1 MAFAA
6 AAFITV
12 APVPVAHTAGS
23 SSPGGVVYVIQATTP
38 ESDCPWNA
46 DEIY

>member
-12 APVPVAHTAGS
+12 APVPVQHTAGS
-23 SSPGGVVYVIQATTP
+23 HSLTEVVYVIEPTP
-38 ESDCPWNA
+38 ELDCPWAA